1 MDGFE
6 ATRCIRESANPGIP
20 IIALTAAAMPGDR
33 ERALEAGMNDYLAKP
48 VGLAQLA
55 DAVASWLPGQGPGDS
70 KAASEAQNQEE
81 TVPIF
86 DEESLLQRLMG
97 DRRLAGAIVSIFLDD
112 IPSQL
117 TRLDICLDQADIAGV
132 SAQAHTLKGAAA
144 TVGATSVSAAAWNMV
159 KAGKA
164 GQLDQCRR
172 LRHGIEQEFERFKST
187 VRNSGWVSREA
198 GSHRPEA

>member
-1 MDGFE
+1 
-6 ATRCIRESANPGIP
+6 
-20 IIALTAAAMPGDR
+20 
-33 ERALEAGMNDYLAKP
+33 MNDYLAKP

-144 TVGATSVSAAAWNMV
+144 TVGA
-159 KAGKA
+159 